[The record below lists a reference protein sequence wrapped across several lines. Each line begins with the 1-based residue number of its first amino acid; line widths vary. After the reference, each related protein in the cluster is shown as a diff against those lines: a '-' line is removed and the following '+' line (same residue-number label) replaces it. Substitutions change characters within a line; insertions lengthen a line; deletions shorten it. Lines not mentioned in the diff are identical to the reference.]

1 MDDCDNEYTGSAR
14 KMSGGAGDD
23 YLCADNYVGHMY
35 GNGGNDVLEDWDCA
49 TDSLLAGGP
58 GDDRMI
64 SYRASSEGGDCSDPL
79 FNALDADRVRGG
91 DGNDTARVN
100 PGDIVTDTERVSR
113 E

>member
-1 MDDCDNEYTGSAR
+1 MA
-14 KMSGGAGDD
+14 
-23 YLCADNYVGHMY
+23 
-35 GNGGNDVLEDWDCA
+35 NGGNDVLEDWDCA

-64 SYRASSEGGDCSDPL
+64 SYRDSSEGGNCSDPL